1 MLNPLLKIA
10 FFFIDGFITVSIGF
24 SPILLIFSFFYFDK
38 IKDTLNHAILA
49 VVMFIISN
57 IFYSISNKL
66 KEKFKL

>member
-38 IKDTLNHAILA
+38 IKYTLNYAFLA
-49 VVMFIISN
+49 VVIFIISN